1 MKCLNCGQNHQPE
14 DRFCVQCGAEI
25 IKPDEATQNVP
36 TASTMTE
43 DQQLQST
50 SKQSQKKD
58 DVNNERQLYK
68 KTTSVHQT
76 TRKRSTLE
84 ENDSFVEEITDD
96 NMSSME
102 NFFKDLQIEGKKF
115 FTHVFKSVDD
125 IFENQV
131 TFNYRFLL
139 SLVCIGTLLSTLLI
153 IILSSDLF
161 LFMASSSPLKI
172 TFYILMIMLGS
183 TTLSIGVLYSVLKIS
198 LNTKVQLHKVVS
210 DFIVV
215 NTFSVITLLIGLILA
230 ILGVTKLAIIILVV
244 ACVMLYII
252 SPSYILAKYSV
263 MYSTKIASIYSIIIY
278 QLVMTILVYL
288 LGHMIIEQLINDYL
302 MKLWDSGFNGLL

>member
-1 MKCLNCGQNHQPE
+1 MKCLNCGQNYQPE

-102 NFFKDLQIEGKKF
+102 YFFKDLQIEGKKF

-131 TFNYRFLL
+131 TFNYRFF
-139 SLVCIGTLLSTLLI
+139 I
-153 IILSSDLF
+153 IISMYRNVIEYFTNNHFIFRFIYGKQL
-161 LFMASSSPLKI
+161 
-172 TFYILMIMLGS
+172 TF
-183 TTLSIGVLYSVLKIS
+183 KD
-198 LNTKVQLHKVVS
+198 N
-210 DFIVV
+210 F
-215 NTFSVITLLIGLILA
+215 
-230 ILGVTKLAIIILVV
+230 
-244 ACVMLYII
+244 LYIDDN
-252 SPSYILAKYSV
+252 V
-263 MYSTKIASIYSIIIY
+263 R
-278 QLVMTILVYL
+278 
-288 LGHMIIEQLINDYL
+288 
-302 MKLWDSGFNGLL
+302 